1 MSVLGR
7 GKIVRARGAGP
18 FFMRSASPANE
29 MPHYLYVTRGVGHL
43 MKIRLFCPPEIT
55 LITVTRTAAR
65 LT

>member
-1 MSVLGR
+1 
-7 GKIVRARGAGP
+7 
-18 FFMRSASPANE
+18 MRSASPANE